1 MLTVESPR
9 VGGNILKYQPDW
21 RSVSTPVNCTHIG
34 KINGAVP
41 LKVISYNILRDG
53 NRGAMGD
60 IHDYCSEEFRV
71 WKDPHYSNSTYNT
84 TQRNLR
90 LHRVVQRL
98 LELDADIICL
108 YEAGK
113 DFLHDFMSMQE
124 ISLICDDIERSVR
137 FSDLYSGYH
146 VADSLTKEDEMSI
159 NRPVEM
165 ENLILV
171 RNELIKNGTIEIL
184 KVQSFLYKNNL
195 AKGRFTENNK
205 KLFSNR
211 EETCIF
217 MRVMV
222 NISLPEVNC
231 DNNFAAI
238 NTNNDTISNINV
250 LQNTLKRVPLLIGS
264 THFLWDPHYPHVK
277 AIMAELFANL
287 GAQEAHDFIRE
298 NDLDD
303 DHVNII
309 FCGDFNTVCH
319 FQPRYCLDEEKEVI
333 NGEIIPLLSN
343 DNFRQ
348 LRISPGIDAVKP
360 TGEAN
365 QIYCFFPN
373 LQPESSSLVT
383 TPNMYSLSQ
392 CVLSGAFQLYA
403 CGTLPSYHPEHP
415 DSFRKTAQ
423 QLEMGNNC
431 KKQSSGMGSMF
442 IATGPLKHA
451 YSSHPLAKTSSY
463 PDFVGWV
470 DHIWYSTYDVTKLSY
485 ESVQNS
491 LNKEDQEKG
500 EKKEEPFLVNEV
512 TSSNSSF
519 SIAGGKGPYSFM
531 TQTGYLKTTG
541 ENLYLFP
548 NSHEPSDHL
557 PVGAIFCFSTL

>member
-1 MLTVESPR
+1 
-9 VGGNILKYQPDW
+9 
-21 RSVSTPVNCTHIG
+21 
-34 KINGAVP
+34 
-41 LKVISYNILRDG
+41 
-53 NRGAMGD
+53 MGD

-108 YEAGK
+108 QEAGK
-113 DFLHDFMSMQE
+113 EFLHDFMSMQE

-146 VADSLTKEDEMSI
+146 VADSLTEEDEMSI
-159 NRPVEM
+159 HRPVEM

-231 DNNFAAI
+231 DNNFAVI

-250 LQNTLKRVPLLIGS
+250 LKNTLKRVPLLIGS
-264 THFLWDPHYPHVK
+264 THLFWDPHYPHVK
-277 AIMAELFANL
+277 AIQADLFANL
-287 GAQEAHDFIRE
+287 GAQEADDFVRE
-298 NDLDD
+298 NDLDN

-319 FQPRYCLDEEKEVI
+319 LQPRYCLDEIKEVI
-333 NGEIIPLLSN
+333 NGEFTPFLSN

-348 LRISPGIDAVKP
+348 LKISPGIDVVKP

-365 QIYCFFPN
+365 QSYCFFPN

-383 TPNMYSLSQ
+383 TPNMHSLSQ
-392 CVLSGAFQLYA
+392 YILSGVFQLYA
-403 CGTLPSYHPEHP
+403 CGTL
-415 DSFRKTAQ
+415 
-423 QLEMGNNC
+423 
-431 KKQSSGMGSMF
+431 
-442 IATGPLKHA
+442 
-451 YSSHPLAKTSSY
+451 
-463 PDFVGWV
+463 
-470 DHIWYSTYDVTKLSY
+470 
-485 ESVQNS
+485 
-491 LNKEDQEKG
+491 
-500 EKKEEPFLVNEV
+500 
-512 TSSNSSF
+512 
-519 SIAGGKGPYSFM
+519 
-531 TQTGYLKTTG
+531 
-541 ENLYLFP
+541 
-548 NSHEPSDHL
+548 
-557 PVGAIFCFSTL
+557 